1 MCGICGTVNIEKGA
15 PVSRS
20 LLSSMC
26 ATIKHRGPD
35 DEGIFVENNVGLGTR
50 RLSIIDIEG
59 GHQPLSNEDGSVWVA
74 FNGEIYN
81 FPNLRKELIACGHT
95 FKTRTDTETIVHS
108 YEEWGELCF
117 QKFRG
122 MFAFA
127 LWDSHKKKLLIVR
140 DRMGIKPLYYT
151 LIENRDRT
159 LVFGSELKAILVHPE
174 VKRALEPQAID
185 LYLTLEYIPEPFS
198 AFKNIY
204 KLPAGAFLVYERGEI
219 RIEKYW
225 DVSGEQERD
234 ASTTIRGATLASLED
249 ELYEHLK
256 ESVKARLLSDVPLGA
271 FLSGGIDSSAIVGLM
286 HELGVSPIKTFSIGF
301 EDATYNELEHARRI
315 SQKFNTDH
323 EEFILKPQA
332 LELTEKLVHHLDEPF
347 ADFSIFPTYL
357 ISKMAR
363 AHVKVILSGDGGDE
377 LFAGYE
383 HYQAQKLSR
392 LPLVSFLSKP
402 MPIFLRKLPPSSKK
416 KGLWNKLQRY
426 AQGFEHPQDLRHLRW
441 MMFLNQKEREEL
453 YSKDFRHELGGIK
466 PFRSIPPLDRLY
478 PQLDR
483 FDDINGELYLDL
495 KSYLVDDILVKVDR
509 MSMATS
515 LETRVPLIDH
525 KVVEFAF
532 RIPGHLKL
540 RGMTTKWIFKKT
552 MERLLPH
559 QNIYRSK
566 EGFSIPI
573 KHWLK
578 NELKEL
584 MLHYLSE
591 SRIQDAGLFNS
602 NSIKHK
608 IDTHMEGRE
617 NYSHQL
623 WALLVF
629 EIWREKFL
637 KS

>member
-1 MCGICGTVNIEKGA
+1 MCGICGTINIEKGT
-15 PVSRS
+15 PISRS

-35 DEGIFVENNVGLGTR
+35 DEGIFVQNNVGLGTR

-81 FPNLRKELIACGHT
+81 FPDLRKELIARGHT

-108 YEEWGELCF
+108 YEEWGEQSF

-127 LWDSHKKKLLIVR
+127 LWDGQRKKLMIVR

-174 VKRALEPQAID
+174 IKRALEPQAID

-225 DVSGEQERD
+225 DVCGEQERET
-234 ASTTIRGATLASLED
+234 STTIQGATLASLED
-249 ELYEHLK
+249 ELYERLK

-315 SQKFNTDH
+315 SHKFNTDH

-347 ADFSIFPTYL
+347 GDFSIFPTYL

-392 LPLVSFLSKP
+392 LPLVSLLSKP

-416 KGLWNKLQRY
+416 KGLWNKLRRY
-426 AQGFEHPQDLRHLRW
+426 AQGLEHPQDLRHLRW
-441 MMFLNQKEREEL
+441 MMFLSQKEREEL
-453 YSKDFRHELGGIK
+453 YSKDFQHELGGIK
-466 PFRSIPPLDRLY
+466 SFRSIPPLDRLY
-478 PQLDR
+478 TQLDR
-483 FDDINGELYLDL
+483 FDDISGELFLDL

-573 KHWLK
+573 KHWLQ

-602 NSIKHK
+602 DSINHK
-608 IDTHMEGRE
+608 IDKHMEGRE